1 MSDKKTYELTGGP
14 EGTGTIQRPA
24 GVKTKSQKLKYDLAI
39 QQRQNPDV
47 KTKLDSLK
55 RQAQDEHAA
64 KIDKPRP
71 SFFPPM
77 EDDTGDAGKDA
88 VEKFFQAADEKYT
101 VGPEDKFYG
110 DVGGELFEKYGL
122 DPKIHGDIDPDKIE
136 DEITQRMEGT
146 GMFEGQKMTQAEAE
160 QDYINFLQESAKKAK
175 ARQDFYADPEKV
187 RKAHETTAEFNRLMK
202 AYEADKD

>member
-1 MSDKKTYELTGGP
+1 
-14 EGTGTIQRPA
+14 
-24 GVKTKSQKLKYDLAI
+24 
-39 QQRQNPDV
+39 
-47 KTKLDSLK
+47 
-55 RQAQDEHAA
+55 
-64 KIDKPRP
+64 
-71 SFFPPM
+71 
-77 EDDTGDAGKDA
+77 
-88 VEKFFQAADEKYT
+88 
-101 VGPEDKFYG
+101 
-110 DVGGELFEKYGL
+110 VGGELFEKYGL